1 MADVCAAKNKHYRKY
16 STKNLL
22 EEADLAALLTA
33 HRESKLES
41 HIAFTKVIMAAL
53 F

>member
-16 STKNLL
+16 SMKNLL

-33 HRESKLES
+33 HRESKR
-41 HIAFTKVIMAAL
+41 VIL
-53 F
+53 NTPSECGCLLCN